1 MFHKTA
7 FKAIFSLANANKKG
21 LSYQELEKIAGS
33 KEKNCFY
40 CIKIVV

>member
-21 LSYQELEKIAGS
+21 SSYQELEKNS
-33 KEKNCFY
+33 RE
-40 CIKIVV
+40 